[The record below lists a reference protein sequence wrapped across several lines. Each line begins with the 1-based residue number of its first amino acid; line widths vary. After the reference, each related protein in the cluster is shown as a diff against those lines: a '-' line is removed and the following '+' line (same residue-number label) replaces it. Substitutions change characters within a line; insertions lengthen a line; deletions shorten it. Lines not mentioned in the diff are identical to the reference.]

1 MVITHLLDTSV
12 YSQPIKPFPN
22 PSVMAR
28 WKSLTDPRLSVSVI
42 CEAEV
47 LYGLESKQ
55 SERLFLDFQRAI
67 QNRLKIW
74 PFDEL
79 AAQTFAALKAR
90 QKRRGRP
97 IADLDLLIAATAK
110 AHNLALA
117 TLDTRHFHEIE
128 GLAVEDW
135 SK

>member
-1 MVITHLLDTSV
+1 MPITHLLDTSV
-12 YSQPIKPFPN
+12 YCQPIKPRPCA
-22 PSVMAR
+22 SVMQR
-28 WKSLTDPRLSVSVI
+28 WNSLADRRLSISAI

-47 LYGLESKQ
+47 LYGLELKQ
-55 SERLFLDFQRAI
+55 SNRLFLDFQRAI

-74 PFDEL
+74 PFSEIE
-79 AAQTFAALKAR
+79 AQTFSVLKSQQQR
-90 QKRRGRP
+90 KGKM

-110 AHNLALA
+110 THNLILA
-117 TLDTRHFHEIE
+117 TLDTSHFTDLE